1 MERIQ
6 LGPLE
11 ISPVPNIPTLVDEVA
26 VDERYLVCRS
36 GSLSCAVPLRRVV
49 ETMRPQPVVA
59 LQGQPAFLLGVA
71 TIRGAAVP
79 VVDLARMT
87 GSSGQRLPARFV
99 TLDLNGRCVALAVDD
114 VLGVR
119 QLRESVLGAL
129 PPLLSDL
136 EESAVSS
143 VATLDEGLLLVLHA
157 ARLLTD
163 AAWVAIEAGQ
173 GAS

>member
-6 LGPLE
+6 LGSLE
-11 ISPVPNIPTLVDEVA
+11 ISSVPSIPTLVDEVV
-26 VDERYLVCRS
+26 VDERYLVCRN
-36 GSLSCAVPLRRVV
+36 GAVLYAVPLRSVV

-59 LQGQPAFLLGVA
+59 LEGLPAFLLGVA
-71 TIRGAAVP
+71 TIRGAPVP
-79 VVDLARMT
+79 VVDLACMT
-87 GSSGQRLPARFV
+87 GSSGQRLSKRFV
-99 TLDLNGRCVALAVDD
+99 TLDLNGRCVAIAVDD

-119 QLRESVLGAL
+119 QIQASMLGAL

-136 EESAVSS
+136 DEGAVSS
-143 VATLDEGLLLVLHA
+143 VATLDDGLLLVLHA

-163 AAWVAIEAGQ
+163 AAWAAIEAGQ